1 MCFLNPSFHTSQTGQ
16 RRGTEAAVDRV
27 GQVKSRGGSDDL
39 LSPLPSM
46 PSFPQVYRAKLETE
60 KPVRGYSRA
69 VEGQHAGAGD
79 PDELPS
85 SQAAQ
90 LLRQTEA
97 LLLERRDRQRLANR
111 MHMQDLIGQLEDLVL
126 IPP

>member
-1 MCFLNPSFHTSQTGQ
+1 
-16 RRGTEAAVDRV
+16 
-27 GQVKSRGGSDDL
+27 
-39 LSPLPSM
+39 M

-60 KPVRGYSRA
+60 KPVRGRSRA
-69 VEGQHAGAGD
+69 VEGQHAGTGD

-97 LLLERRDRQRLANR
+97 LLLERRERQRLANR
-111 MHMQDLIGQLEDLVL
+111 MHLQDLIGQLEDLVL